1 MWMLRFRIPFISC
14 RTNIS
19 CTLMKLSLTKFTPT
33 EREFDQGNIREN
45 DIFTA
50 PSRFW
55 KCAEEK
61 MIQILSSRYG
71 VSQALS
77 HIRVH
82 LIKESKLRAVEVLEN
97 LILYCV
103 YIFRT
108 LQNFGRLYFWTV
120 FGRNW
125 NRAIFFA
132 RDAIIPGQTEFWFG
146 KLVIILIKS

>member
-1 MWMLRFRIPFISC
+1 MNHRFC
-14 RTNIS
+14 Q
-19 CTLMKLSLTKFTPT
+19 CYLL
-33 EREFDQGNIREN
+33 
-45 DIFTA
+45 TA

-55 KCAEEK
+55 KYAEEK

-77 HIRVH
+77 HVRVH

-132 RDAIIPGQTEFWFG
+132 SDAIIPGQTEFWFG
-146 KLVIILIKS
+146 KLVIILIKSYQQTMSLNVVKLDIIYKSEASILRQNLVVV